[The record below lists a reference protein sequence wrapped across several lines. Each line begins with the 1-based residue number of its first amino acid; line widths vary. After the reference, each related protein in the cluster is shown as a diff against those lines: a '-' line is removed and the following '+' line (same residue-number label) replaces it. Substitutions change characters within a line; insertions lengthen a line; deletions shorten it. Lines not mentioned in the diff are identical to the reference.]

1 MRAVTS
7 IDHELLTRNIVS
19 VARIA
24 NAYKVPVVLSTVGVV
39 NGAERTIPELTG
51 GPGRQSRDRPD
62 PDQRLGRRGV
72 QFRDAVLATMWG
84 SNWVTPADLW
94 FVTCRT
100 RRLGRHD

>member
-51 GPGRQSRDRPD
+51 GPGRQSQIDRTQINAWED
-62 PDQRLGRRGV
+62 V
-72 QFRDAVLATMWG
+72 EFRDAVLATMWG

-100 RRLGRHD
+100 RRRGRHD